1 MSGVATPS
9 AVRPGTGLPLYQVWI
24 WPEEPSTENSTQAQT
39 PVGTTMLCATPAGL
53 CAGRVASSDSRFQ
66 TSAPFW
72 APRRRSVL
80 LCALSFIARKVVWFV
95 GSGAVCFIQKR
106 TYQVGE
112 ALAMSVESET
122 KTWLQYVPRPLIAGA
137 AAPACCCADVIEAV
151 PEPPQSGVTTD
162 QRPPGVVE

>member
-1 MSGVATPS
+1 
-9 AVRPGTGLPLYQVWI
+9 
-24 WPEEPSTENSTQAQT
+24 
-39 PVGTTMLCATPAGL
+39 
-53 CAGRVASSDSRFQ
+53 
-66 TSAPFW
+66 
-72 APRRRSVL
+72 
-80 LCALSFIARKVVWFV
+80 VWFV

-122 KTWLQYVPRPLIAGA
+122 KTWLQYVPRPLIARA

-162 QRPPGVVE
+162 QRPPGVVEAWFSKPSQNTAPDGHDPPCGVDEEGELGVVLDGELGELELGELGELGEVGVVGKVSVGEPGVLGPLHASPLNVKFSGGA